1 MFEKA
6 SVRLWLLAALS
17 FGTMLALGGAGF
29 YGLSYLNGGMGTAL
43 KSTGRQTEVLVDFQH
58 AQAHLNAQV
67 VAWKNILL
75 RGHDAENLNRYTSE
89 FDKEEAEVARYL
101 KLGTEQLQANGMA
114 AEAAEALH
122 AAHLDMGA
130 RYREALKQFDPANNH
145 NAGHEV
151 DDLVMGIETKPL
163 AQADTLLKQVED
175 HARRLGSDA
184 VQQGDTIYARTIGIF
199 GALILVGGGLS
210 LLVSFLIIRGLL
222 RQLGGEPAYAAAI
235 AQRIASG
242 ELNFDVAAAH
252 GNEASL
258 MASMKRMQQSI
269 RDAVA
274 EVRTG
279 SNELLESARALTVT
293 SHQLATAS
301 DEQNLAAQETGEAV
315 SRITARIGRIAESA
329 KDAESTAKESGTL
342 SLVGEQTVSNAS
354 SEMERIATTVT
365 STASH
370 VEHLGA
376 ASRQI
381 FEIVSTIREI
391 ADQTNLLAL
400 NAAIEAARA
409 GEQGRGFAVVADEVR
424 KLAERTTKAT
434 QEISTMIS
442 EIENTTSQAVSSMDE
457 GTQRVSQGVEKA
469 AEAARSMVA
478 IRAGSANVVASVSE
492 ISSALE
498 EQRRATDDVARN
510 VETVTE
516 RARQNSQA
524 VNSVADSASRLEAVA
539 EALQK
544 ATSRFVV

>member
-1 MFEKA
+1 
-6 SVRLWLLAALS
+6 
-17 FGTMLALGGAGF
+17 
-29 YGLSYLNGGMGTAL
+29 
-43 KSTGRQTEVLVDFQH
+43 
-58 AQAHLNAQV
+58 
-67 VAWKNILL
+67 
-75 RGHDAENLNRYTSE
+75 
-89 FDKEEAEVARYL
+89 
-101 KLGTEQLQANGMA
+101 
-114 AEAAEALH
+114 
-122 AAHLDMGA
+122 
-130 RYREALKQFDPANNH
+130 
-145 NAGHEV
+145 
-151 DDLVMGIETKPL
+151 
-163 AQADTLLKQVED
+163 
-175 HARRLGSDA
+175 
-184 VQQGDTIYARTIGIF
+184 
-199 GALILVGGGLS
+199 
-210 LLVSFLIIRGLL
+210 
-222 RQLGGEPAYAAAI
+222 
-235 AQRIASG
+235 
-242 ELNFDVAAAH
+242 
-252 GNEASL
+252 

-279 SNELLESARALTVT
+279 SDELLESARALTVT
-293 SHQLATAS
+293 SHELATAS
-301 DEQNLAAQETGEAV
+301 EEQNLAAQETGEAV

-329 KDAESTAKESGTL
+329 RDAESTANESGVL
-342 SLVGEQTVSNAS
+342 SLAGEQTVSNAS
-354 SEMERIATTVT
+354 REMECIATTVT
-365 STASH
+365 AAASH
-370 VEHLGA
+370 VEHLGTS
-376 ASRQI
+376 SRQI
-381 FEIVSTIREI
+381 FEIVNTIREI

-469 AEAARSMVA
+469 AEAARSMMA

>member
-1 MFEKA
+1 MS
-6 SVRLWLLAALS
+6 SVLQILQ
-17 FGTMLALGGAGF
+17 
-29 YGLSYLNGGMGTAL
+29 NGGL
-43 KSTGRQTEVLVDFQH
+43 FYFQP
-58 AQAHLNAQV
+58 
-67 VAWKNILL
+67 
-75 RGHDAENLNRYTSE
+75 T
-89 FDKEEAEVARYL
+89 
-101 KLGTEQLQANGMA
+101 
-114 AEAAEALH
+114 
-122 AAHLDMGA
+122 
-130 RYREALKQFDPANNH
+130 P
-145 NAGHEV
+145 
-151 DDLVMGIETKPL
+151 
-163 AQADTLLKQVED
+163 
-175 HARRLGSDA
+175 
-184 VQQGDTIYARTIGIF
+184 
-199 GALILVGGGLS
+199 
-210 LLVSFLIIRGLL
+210 
-222 RQLGGEPAYAAAI
+222 
-235 AQRIASG
+235 
-242 ELNFDVAAAH
+242 
-252 GNEASL
+252 
-258 MASMKRMQQSI
+258 
-269 RDAVA
+269 
-274 EVRTG
+274 
-279 SNELLESARALTVT
+279 
-293 SHQLATAS
+293 
-301 DEQNLAAQETGEAV
+301 
-315 SRITARIGRIAESA
+315 IAESA

>member
-1 MFEKA
+1 
-6 SVRLWLLAALS
+6 
-17 FGTMLALGGAGF
+17 
-29 YGLSYLNGGMGTAL
+29 
-43 KSTGRQTEVLVDFQH
+43 
-58 AQAHLNAQV
+58 
-67 VAWKNILL
+67 
-75 RGHDAENLNRYTSE
+75 
-89 FDKEEAEVARYL
+89 
-101 KLGTEQLQANGMA
+101 
-114 AEAAEALH
+114 
-122 AAHLDMGA
+122 
-130 RYREALKQFDPANNH
+130 
-145 NAGHEV
+145 
-151 DDLVMGIETKPL
+151 
-163 AQADTLLKQVED
+163 
-175 HARRLGSDA
+175 
-184 VQQGDTIYARTIGIF
+184 
-199 GALILVGGGLS
+199 
-210 LLVSFLIIRGLL
+210 
-222 RQLGGEPAYAAAI
+222 
-235 AQRIASG
+235 
-242 ELNFDVAAAH
+242 
-252 GNEASL
+252 